1 MTLNLF
7 SKHSKLLLLSDE
19 ITESYLGV
27 LRFSLYSQK
36 GEAYAQ
42 GLKTTRAATRKVAAL
57 VVIYNKV
64 WLIPRYTAR

>member
-7 SKHSKLLLLSDE
+7 SKHSMLLLLSDE

-27 LRFSLYSQK
+27 LCFSIYSKK

-42 GLKTTRAATRKVAAL
+42 
-57 VVIYNKV
+57 
-64 WLIPRYTAR
+64 

>member
-7 SKHSKLLLLSDE
+7 SKHSRLLLLSDE

-42 GLKTTRAATRKVAAL
+42 
-57 VVIYNKV
+57 
-64 WLIPRYTAR
+64 